1 MFKLSSI
8 ASAAL
13 LVSPLCFSQQRT
25 GAVTGIVLDPSG
37 AAISGASV
45 LIESTSTGLRRQSLT
60 GAEGVYA
67 FPLLPVGGYQLTVS
81 AQGFQPCARSRLP
94 VSVNET
100 LRIDCQLA
108 LSGYETTVN
117 VNADAPIVNVADAT
131 TGVVVHSRQ
140 IVDLPLN
147 GRNFTQLG
155 LLIPGAVP
163 TPQRLGGSA
172 SNSAFSINGQR
183 TQSNNFLLDGV
194 SNNDTLNSGFVLLP
208 PPDSLSQF
216 KIVTH
221 NYAAEYGQNS
231 GSVVTAITRSGV
243 NQIHGALW
251 NFLRNDAL
259 DARNFFSSAKPPLRQ
274 NQFGASAGA
283 PIVKDKTFVFAY
295 YEGVRSSEGLV
306 NNVVVLSSL
315 ERDGDYSASPIRPRD
330 PSTGQPFP
338 GDMIPSSRIDTAA
351 KNILNRYIPVPNS
364 PGNRYLAAP
373 ARSIRSHQYGIRGD
387 HRFTSANS
395 LFLRYSY
402 GQDENFNPLGP
413 ANFSP
418 AGSSAKNYSH
428 GAVISDTHA
437 FSPSLLN
444 EASLSFLRQFSLPVT
459 RSGVSPADLGFSY
472 TATEATALGM
482 PLVQLSGLFTAG
494 DAGQAFTQIARNN
507 YQFNDNLT
515 WIRGRHSLKMGFD
528 FQRSQIFLVFPNR
541 PNGDFT
547 INGSASGNVTADF
560 LLGRAAQFRQGG
572 GDPSKHFFGA
582 TYGFYLQDDW
592 KVSRRLT
599 LNVGLR
605 YDLGLPYYDKYGRV
619 ASFQPGLKS
628 TVRPDAPLNLLY
640 PGDSGLPRATIQ
652 TDSNN
657 FAPRFGF
664 AYGLT
669 GDGATSIRG
678 GYGVFYDT
686 IPGVAAFQ
694 NINVPPFNRFI
705 QVDGVPSFANPY
717 QNFPVN
723 PQTDPGRNFPCPCL
737 VIGFSPDLRSP
748 YAQHWHLTVQRRLPF
763 QLLAELGYVGSN
775 GVKFPGYREVNPAIP
790 GPGASLANTQARRL
804 HKDFNLVR
812 PTFGDFN
819 SNYNAFQARLEKR
832 YSSGL
837 QFLVS
842 YTFSKA
848 IDFQSSVNLGD
859 PRPQDAFSMSDVRGL
874 AIFDTR
880 SRFVFSYGYELPF
893 RSSSKPLNFV
903 VAGWLLQG
911 IVSAQS
917 GNPLTATESVD
928 LSLRGLNADRPDQI
942 ANPNNGPKTPLEFF
956 TRSAFQRLPALAG
969 GQRSGTAGRNTI
981 IGPGLCQ
988 ADLAALK
995 RFAILDNQ
1003 TLELRAEFFNAFNNV
1018 NFLNPLT
1025 NIGAPQTFGAV
1036 QQARPA
1042 RIVQF
1047 GLKYAF

>member
-1 MFKLSSI
+1 M
-8 ASAAL
+8 
-13 LVSPLCFSQQRT
+13 
-25 GAVTGIVLDPSG
+25 TGIVLDPSG
-37 AAISGASV
+37 AAVAGAQVKVESSATGFRREAGTDSSGAYT
-45 LIESTSTGLRRQSLT
+45 L
-60 GAEGVYA
+60 A
-67 FPLLPVGGYQLTVS
+67 LLPVGTYEITVS
-81 AQGFQPCARSRLP
+81 AKGFQTQSRTALP
-94 VSVNET
+94 VNVNDT
-100 LRIDCQLA
+100 LRIDFQLS
-108 LSGYETTVN
+108 LSTQETAVN
-117 VNADAPIVNVADAT
+117 VNAEAPLVNTSDST
-131 TGVVVHSRQ
+131 SGVVVQSRQ
-140 IVDLPLN
+140 IVELPLN

-163 TPQRLGGSA
+163 TPQRLGGA
-172 SNSAFSINGQR
+172 TSNSAFSINGQR

-194 SNNDTLNSGFVLLP
+194 SNNDTLNSGYVLIP

-216 KIVTH
+216 KMVTH

-231 GSVVTAITRSGV
+231 GSVVTAITRSGT
-243 NQIHGALW
+243 NKLHAALW
-251 NFLRNDAL
+251 EFLRNDAL
-259 DARNFFSSAKPPLRQ
+259 DARNFFSASKPPLRL

-283 PIVKDKTFVFAY
+283 PIVKDRTFIFGY

-306 NNVVVLSSL
+306 NNVVVLSDL
-315 ERDGDYSASPIRPRD
+315 ERTGNYSASSTKPRD

-338 GDMIPSSRIDTAA
+338 GDIIPSTRIDTAA
-351 KNILNRYIPVPNS
+351 RNILERYIPRSNS
-364 PGNRYLAAP
+364 AGNRYLAAP
-373 ARSIRSHQYGIRGD
+373 ARTVKSNQYGLRGD
-387 HRFTSANS
+387 HRFSDANS

-402 GQDENFNPLGP
+402 GQNDNFNPLGP

-418 AGSSAKNYSH
+418 AGSAAKDYNH

-437 FSPSLLN
+437 FSPTLLN
-444 EASLSFLRQFSLPVT
+444 EASFSFLRQFSLPVT
-459 RSGVSPADLGFSY
+459 RSGVSPADLGFVY
-472 TATEATALGM
+472 TPTEATALGM
-482 PLVQLSGLFTAG
+482 PLVQLSGLFTVG

-507 YQFNDNLT
+507 YQLNDNLT

-572 GDPSKHFFGA
+572 GDPSKHFFGS
-582 TYGFYLQDDW
+582 TYGFYMQDDW

-599 LNVGLR
+599 LNLGLR
-605 YDLGLPYYDKYGRV
+605 YDLGLPYYDKYDRV
-619 ASFQPGLKS
+619 ASFQPGRKS
-628 TVRPDAPLNLLY
+628 TVRPDAPVNLLY
-640 PGDSGLPRATIQ
+640 PGDNGVPRATIQ
-652 TDSNN
+652 TDANN

-664 AYGLT
+664 AYDLT
-669 GDGATSIRG
+669 GGGNTSIRG
-678 GYGVFYDT
+678 GYGIFYDA
-686 IPGVAAFQ
+686 IPGVAVFQ

-705 QVDGVPSFANPY
+705 QVDGVPSFTNPY
-717 QNFPVN
+717 QNFPTN
-723 PQTDPGRNFPCPCL
+723 PQTDPSRNFPCPCL
-737 VIGFSPDLRSP
+737 VIGFSPELRSP
-748 YAQHWHLTVQRRLPF
+748 YAQHWHLTVQQRLPF
-763 QLLAELGYVGSN
+763 QLLAEVGYVGSN
-775 GVKFPGYREVNPAIP
+775 GVKFPGYREVNPAVP
-790 GPGASLANTQARRL
+790 GPGATLANTQARRL
-804 HKDFNLVR
+804 YRDFNLVR

-837 QFLVS
+837 QFLAS
-842 YTFSKA
+842 YTYSKA

-880 SRFVFSYGYELPF
+880 QRFVFSGGYELPWGF
-893 RSSSKPLNFV
+893 
-903 VAGWLLQG
+903 LLQG

-942 ANPNNGPKTPLEFF
+942 GDPNNGPKTPQEFF
-956 TRSAFQRLPALAG
+956 RRAAFQRLPALPG

-981 IGPGLCQ
+981 IGPGLFQ
-988 ADLAALK
+988 ADLAVLK
-995 RFAILDNQ
+995 RFSFWETHSI
-1003 TLELRAEFFNAFNNV
+1003 EFRAEFFNAFNNV

-1025 NIGAPQTFGAV
+1025 NIGSPQTFGVV

-1042 RIVQF
+1042 RIIQF